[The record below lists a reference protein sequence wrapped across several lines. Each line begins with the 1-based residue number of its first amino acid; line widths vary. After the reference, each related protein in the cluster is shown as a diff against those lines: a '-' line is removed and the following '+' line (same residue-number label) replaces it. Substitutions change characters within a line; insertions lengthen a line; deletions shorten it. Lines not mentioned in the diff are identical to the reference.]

1 MTRAH
6 YSVLRITSELVVI
19 RDLDDGHMSI
29 TNDAEAVVREVNSL
43 HPGRRIFYYDTD
55 HRYDE
60 LVHEGGTFVGF
71 KAVEGAGDGQERNQ

>member
-6 YSVLRITSELVVI
+6 YSVLRVAPQFVVI
-19 RDLDDGHMSI
+19 RDCDDGHMSI

-55 HRYDE
+55 HRCDE
-60 LVHEGGTFVGF
+60 LVHKDGF
-71 KAVEGAGDGQERNQ
+71 FTGFNALEQGLIGSLK